1 MQGDRSVG
9 RMMRHRRG
17 DASSFLTP
25 PMTPP
30 SPFNPAFVT
39 MKFQAIWDGNGKIDL
54 VYNLAGTGEIYLLRN
69 VGVEDGLPVFAPPR
83 QFCCYGRPIAFT
95 VHGPNCWP
103 GDVNGDGHPDLMGC
117 TEWSVYPIYSHAA
130 LEMAS
135 HPTYTIEECY

>member
-39 MKFQAIWDGNGKIDL
+39 MKFQTIWNGNGKISCEDKDWADL
-54 VYNLAGTGEIYLLRN
+54 SDEQKEAATALGMD
-69 VGVEDGLPVFAPPR
+69 ED
-83 QFCCYGRPIAFT
+83 
-95 VHGPNCWP
+95 
-103 GDVNGDGHPDLMGC
+103 
-117 TEWSVYPIYSHAA
+117 EW
-130 LEMAS
+130 
-135 HPTYTIEECY
+135 